1 MEVSSWI
8 QTAFTKK
15 KKKKTKELGEM
26 SKENAHRINQLYKG
40 ILPQES
46 QQKYEATCPLLQLTV
61 LEPQTT

>member
-1 MEVSSWI
+1 
-8 QTAFTKK
+8 
-15 KKKKTKELGEM
+15 M

>member
-8 QTAFTKK
+8 QTAFIFKK
-15 KKKKTKELGEM
+15 KSKELGEM

-40 ILPQES
+40 ILPQDS
-46 QQKYEATCPLLQLTV
+46 QQKYEPTSPLLQLTV